1 MAEVI
6 TYTFQDFENTLM
18 SKGVDGLSK
27 NKNKEA
33 NDLLKLRE
41 SIALQ
46 GKLIEDQKKEF
57 RKREEVFKK
66 REEDF
71 KRREEES
78 RRKHLEEIKN
88 LKATILQ
95 DLKKEMPR
103 ETSTRSGN
111 QYSKGLHHLV

>member
-1 MAEVI
+1 MISEKRPDIGRTRGIKKKLHDRDIA
-6 TYTFQDFENTLM
+6 
-18 SKGVDGLSK
+18 

>member
-1 MAEVI
+1 VNS
-6 TYTFQDFENTLM
+6 ENRPDIGRTRDI
-18 SKGVDGLSK
+18 KKIANERDIA
-27 NKNKEA
+27 NKKKEA
-33 NDLLKLRE
+33 NDLLKLKE
-41 SIALQ
+41 SIAFQ